1 MLYSIKLIMK
11 ELPKNRDFRIKL
23 QSEKKKLNRIYRK
36 KRIKSFIK
44 SKMMMLLQLMKE
56 KLWLLRLT

>member
-36 KRIKSFIK
+36 KQIKSFIK